1 MDGGCWLYEHFCFD
15 LNGAGVAN
23 LTLVMIGA
31 WTIHFVLIIALKIFY
46 DIIPGISQET
56 SWTLTNISYMFGSF
70 LMFHWVRGIPFEFN
84 AGAYDNLNM
93 WEQIDN
99 GDQYTPTKKF
109 LLCVPI
115 CLFLLS
121 THYTHYDLTY
131 FTINFLATLGVVI
144 PKLPFVRTP
153 LDRQCSCSCLANSA
167 TVTPIAD
174 RSLLR
179 RTGGVVVLSTLFF
192 LFLFFYIFLI
202 IFSTWRPLTFPSLSS
217 NNCFVCQG
225 LPHLKL
231 AETLLL

>member
-1 MDGGCWLYEHFCFD
+1 MSQSKAGRRRRSSSIIYQEPPESIEHTSD
-15 LNGAGVAN
+15 QAALPNLNAN
-23 LTLVMIGA
+23 WVNAKGA

-46 DIIPGISQET
+46 DIIPGVSQET

-70 LMFHWVRGIPFEFN
+70 IMFHWVRGIPFEFN

-144 PKLPFVRTP
+144 PKLPFSHRLRIGLFSDLP
-153 LDRQCSCSCLANSA
+153 ACLNYHILLHIHCEQH
-167 TVTPIAD
+167 V
-174 RSLLR
+174 LLR
-179 RTGGVVVLSTLFF
+179 RKRYLLRRPAATHLRPASLRPTPLRATATATTTLQ
-192 LFLFFYIFLI
+192 
-202 IFSTWRPLTFPSLSS
+202 PPSL
-217 NNCFVCQG
+217 
-225 LPHLKL
+225 
-231 AETLLL
+231 